1 MCIMVWS
8 CMKATCNPFPSKPN
22 QKKEENWTFSLLLSF
37 SLTISP
43 STNFLYPLSHAP
55 FLRRHHLRPHTTT
68 PTPLVAFSLSVSL
81 SAFTSSTLT
90 PKFNCSNFDHACL
103 KSSMKLDLW
112 MSINSGD
119 CNNLISLPFSL
130 LVEYQTILFC
140 FVFNFC
146 RKMCDEWK

>member
-1 MCIMVWS
+1 
-8 CMKATCNPFPSKPN
+8 
-22 QKKEENWTFSLLLSF
+22 
-37 SLTISP
+37 
-43 STNFLYPLSHAP
+43 
-55 FLRRHHLRPHTTT
+55 
-68 PTPLVAFSLSVSL
+68 
-81 SAFTSSTLT
+81 
-90 PKFNCSNFDHACL
+90 L